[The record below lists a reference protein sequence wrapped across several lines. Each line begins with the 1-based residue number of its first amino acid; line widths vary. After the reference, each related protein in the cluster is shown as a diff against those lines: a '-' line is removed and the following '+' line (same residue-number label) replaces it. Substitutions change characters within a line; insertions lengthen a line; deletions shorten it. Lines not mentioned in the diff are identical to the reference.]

1 MRQRKEKKAES
12 ENELEGCGRRWLG
25 QGVLGH
31 AMGREAGQLMQRK
44 SASIEFGRDSRGAAL
59 AACERNV
66 GMILLWHSPGIEERD
81 SL

>member
-1 MRQRKEKKAES
+1 M
-12 ENELEGCGRRWLG
+12 
-25 QGVLGH
+25 LGH